1 MTDDN
6 YNIVKPVESHQ
17 NITGLTPAEPRDEK
31 KKRQNLNK
39 QENRQH
45 ELAKDEL
52 NESGKEDIGNEIDEN
67 DQDKHSI
74 DYCV

>member
-1 MTDDN
+1 MTDDS
-6 YNIVKPVESHQ
+6 YIVKPTESHQ
-17 NITGLTPAEPRDEK
+17 NITGLTPANHGEEK

-39 QENRQH
+39 QGNRQH

-52 NESGKEDIGNEIDEN
+52 NESGKEDIGSEIAEN